1 MEYTQFRL
9 LFLYCVQAYT
19 ASKSKLIS
27 VLENRCNFDTGMG
40 TMCFDRKMLRGGYL
54 SNLISA
60 VIILSALFPIISYA
74 KDITPDWHSNDIA
87 PSQITSSIPDGIY
100 RIESAI
106 DSSLVLSTGETINVD
121 GNNPNGYKAPNACV
135 RTLDET
141 DTGQLWDVTGNDDG
155 TYTFESVGAKG
166 YSINYDVYN
175 ACSGDS
181 DFVASSLLGTKGERN
196 VMVFGNNGTAAQ
208 RWSLRQY
215 ADTNWFAIQNPNG
228 MVLDV
233 KDGKKISGQNVCGF
247 KLNNSWAQ
255 KWHLVPAGDYGDN
268 VTFSIPT
275 RVPCLV
281 RADGT
286 AIAPTSEAWQICN
299 LGTEPITLTGVSLG
313 DTSGEARIE
322 ATATGL
328 DIDDGGLG
336 GNGAGGET
344 GSWKID
350 IDTASGK
357 AAVEKDNGRETEPH
371 SKLAVIRSGERI
383 GFDWAI
389 DLADGTKHAVSDF
402 PTAIAD
408 ISFTFDRVCDAK
420 ADERNGTA
428 FAVYSDTDNSLNYY
442 KRDAIPEI
450 GDWFC
455 GKKVSTVYTGFENAE
470 YSCSDPVHFDSND
483 TDGWMYQSSTAPWYA
498 VRDRVNL
505 IKAVDRGI
513 APRSLAFW
521 FYRYSDADYIDL
533 SNFDLSGTTSLGR
546 AFLLCREVHAIKLP
560 PITSAC
566 RTMPDAFACCFE
578 LKTLIFPSDS
588 DFSGVTG
595 ERAFRHC
602 FYQSAKLQYDAS
614 QWNVTANADHYEFN
628 AQAGGVSLPIPWQMT
643 AFAIYSDSDN
653 SLDFYKREN
662 WQIPSKND
670 VFYGKSVTEIYTGFE
685 SEKYIKSAGTNHMI
699 LDAECTTPWFVRR
712 SSIKT
717 AKVIDTGISP
727 KYLNWWFCRFD
738 SLESVDL
745 SKLDGTNV
753 TELYAFCTVLPKITS
768 IKLPA
773 SMPSVATL
781 CDAFYYLPAL
791 ENLDLSCID
800 STTPKNF
807 YAAFG
812 MCKKLKNLTLK
823 KQIVHWDMS
832 WCFQSCDSLIYD
844 CSDWDVS
851 SANTDIAGLDG
862 TFPPNV
868 TRPAAWQ
875 G

>member
-1 MEYTQFRL
+1 MI
-9 LFLYCVQAYT
+9 A
-19 ASKSKLIS
+19 
-27 VLENRCNFDTGMG
+27 
-40 TMCFDRKMLRGGYL
+40 L
-54 SNLISA
+54 SP
-60 VIILSALFPIISYA
+60 ILSYA
-74 KDITPDWHSNDIA
+74 KDVTPDQYSNDIA
-87 PSQITSSIPDGIY
+87 PSQIASSIPDGIY

-106 DSSLVLSTGETINVD
+106 DSSLVLSTGETIDVSD
-121 GNNPNGYKAPNACV
+121 SPNGYKAPNVCIS
-135 RTLDET
+135 TLDET
-141 DTGQLWDVTGNDDG
+141 DTGQLWDITGNDDG
-155 TYTFESVGAKG
+155 TYTFESVGKKG
-166 YSINYDVYN
+166 YAINYDVHN
-175 ACSGDS
+175 ACSADR
-181 DFVASSLLGTKGERN
+181 DFVSSSLLGTDGERN
-196 VMVFGNNGTAAQ
+196 VMGFGTNGTTAQ

-215 ADTNWFAIQNPNG
+215 TGTDWFAIQNPNG

-233 KDGKKISGQNVCGF
+233 KNGKKISDQNVCGF
-247 KLNNSWAQ
+247 KLNNSYAQ
-255 KWHLVPAGDYGDN
+255 KWHLVPAGDYEDN

-286 AIAPTSEAWQICN
+286 AIVPTSKAWQICN

-313 DTSGEARIE
+313 DTGGEARIE

-336 GNGAGGET
+336 GDGTDVEK

-357 AAVEKDNGRETEPH
+357 TGLEKDNGTETEPH
-371 SKLAVIRSGERI
+371 SKLAVIRSGERN

-389 DLADGTKHAVSDF
+389 DLAGGTKHAVSDV

-442 KRDAIPEI
+442 KRDAVPEI

-455 GKKVSTVYTGFENAE
+455 GKKVSAVYTGFEDAE
-470 YSCSDPVHFDSND
+470 YSCSDPAHFDSND

-498 VRDRVNL
+498 LGGRVDS
-505 IKAVDRGI
+505 IKAVDKGI

-521 FYRYSDADYIDL
+521 FYQYFDAGYIDL

-546 AFLLCREVHAIKLP
+546 SFLLCKEVKTIKLP
-560 PITSAC
+560 RITSAC
-566 RTMPDAFACCFE
+566 LKMPDTFACCFE
-578 LKTLIFPSDS
+578 LETLIFPSDS

-602 FYQSAKLQYDAS
+602 FYQSYKLKYDAS
-614 QWNVTANADHYEFN
+614 EWNVTGNADHYEFN
-628 AQAGGVSLPIPWQMT
+628 AASGVSLPIPWQMT

-653 SLDFYKREN
+653 SLDFYKKEN

-685 SEKYIKSAGTNHMI
+685 SEKYIQSAGTSHMLI
-699 LDAECTTPWFVRR
+699 DAECTTPWFVRR

-781 CDAFYYLPAL
+781 CDAFYYLSAL

-832 WCFQSCDSLIYD
+832 WCFQSCYSLIYD

>member
-1 MEYTQFRL
+1 MEAGGSL
-9 LFLYCVQAYT
+9 CIWIEKYC
-19 ASKSKLIS
+19 
-27 VLENRCNFDTGMG
+27 G
-40 TMCFDRKMLRGGYL
+40 GGYL
-54 SNLISA
+54 SKLISA
-60 VIILSALFPIISYA
+60 VIILAALFPTLSYA
-74 KDITPDWHSNDIA
+74 KDITPDWHSNDTA
-87 PSQITSSIPDGIY
+87 PSQIASSIPDGVY
-100 RIESAI
+100 RIVSAI
-106 DSSLVLSTGETINVD
+106 DSSLVLSTGETIDVS
-121 GNNPNGYKAPNACV
+121 GYKAPNVCI

-155 TYTFESVGAKG
+155 TYTFESVEKKG
-166 YSINYDVYN
+166 YAINYDVHN
-175 ACSGDS
+175 ACSADS
-181 DFVASSLLGTKGERN
+181 DFAASSLLGTKGERN
-196 VMVFGNNGTAAQ
+196 VMGFGTNGMAAQ

-215 ADTNWFAIQNPNG
+215 TDTNWFAIQNPNG

-233 KDGKKISGQNVCGF
+233 KNGKKISGQNVCGF

-255 KWHLVPAGDYGDN
+255 KWHIVPAGDYEDN

-313 DTSGEARIE
+313 DTGGEARIE

-336 GNGAGGET
+336 GDRTGDEK

-350 IDTASGK
+350 IDTAGGK
-357 AAVEKDNGRETEPH
+357 AGLEKDNGTETEPH
-371 SKLAVIRSGERI
+371 SKLAVIRSGERN

-389 DLADGTKHAVSDF
+389 DLTDGTKHAASDT

-442 KRDAIPEI
+442 KRDAVPEI

-455 GKKVSTVYTGFENAE
+455 GKKVSDIYTGFEDSE
-470 YSCSDPVHFDSND
+470 YSCSDPVHWDSNGEN
-483 TDGWMYQSSTAPWYA
+483 GWQYQSSTAPWYA
-498 VRDRVNL
+498 LGDRVDS

-560 PITSAC
+560 RITSAC

-578 LKTLIFPSDS
+578 LETLLFPSDS
-588 DFSGVTG
+588 DFSGITG

-602 FYQSAKLQYDAS
+602 FYQSYKLKYDAS
-614 QWNVTANADHYEFN
+614 QWNVTGNADHYEFN
-628 AQAGGVSLPIPWQMT
+628 AASGVSLPIPWQMT

-685 SEKYIKSAGTNHMI
+685 SERYLQSAGTSHMLI
-699 LDAECTTPWFVRR
+699 DAECTTPWFARR
-712 SSIKT
+712 SSIRT
-717 AKVIDTGISP
+717 VKVIDTGIAP

-738 SLESVDL
+738 SLESIDL
-745 SKLDGTNV
+745 SKLDGSNIL
-753 TELYAFCTVLPKITS
+753 ELRAFCTVLPKTTS

-773 SMPSVATL
+773 SMPRVTTL
-781 CDAFYYLPAL
+781 CDAFYYLSAL

-800 STTPKNF
+800 STTPKEF

-812 MCKKLKNLTLK
+812 MCKKLKNLTMK

-832 WCFQSCDSLIYD
+832 WCFQSCDSLIFD

-851 SANTDIAGLDG
+851 SANTDIAGLDV

-868 TRPAAWQ
+868 TRPTAWQ
-875 G
+875 S

>member
-1 MEYTQFRL
+1 M
-9 LFLYCVQAYT
+9 A
-19 ASKSKLIS
+19 
-27 VLENRCNFDTGMG
+27 
-40 TMCFDRKMLRGGYL
+40 
-54 SNLISA
+54 
-60 VIILSALFPIISYA
+60 ALFPILAYA
-74 KDITPDWHSNDIA
+74 KDVVPDQHSNDIT
-87 PSQITSSIPDGIY
+87 PSQITSSISDGIY

-106 DSSLVLSTGETINVD
+106 DSSLVLSTGETIDVWTK
-121 GNNPNGYKAPNACV
+121 NPNGYKAPNVCV
-135 RTLDET
+135 STLDEN
-141 DTGQLWDVTGNDDG
+141 DSNQLWDVTGNDDG
-155 TYTFESVGAKG
+155 TYTFESVGKSG
-166 YSINYDVYN
+166 YAIDYDLYN
-175 ACSGDS
+175 ACLNDK

-196 VMVFGNNGTAAQ
+196 VMAFGKNGTAAQ

-233 KDGKKISGQNVCGF
+233 KNGKKISGQNVCGF
-247 KLNNSWAQ
+247 NLNNSWAQ
-255 KWHLVPAGDYGDN
+255 KWHLVPAGNYGDN

-286 AIAPTSEAWQICN
+286 SIAPTSEAWQICN

-313 DTSGEARIE
+313 DTGGEARIE

-336 GNGAGGET
+336 GDGAGGET

-357 AAVEKDNGRETEPH
+357 AAVEKNNGTETEPH
-371 SKLAVIRSGERI
+371 SKLAVIRSGEQN

-389 DLADGTKHAVSDF
+389 DLADGTKHSASDT

-442 KRDAIPEI
+442 KRDAVPEI

-455 GKKVSTVYTGFENAE
+455 GKKVSIVYTGFENAE
-470 YSCSDPVHFDSND
+470 YSCSDPAHWDSNGAN
-483 TDGWMYQSSTAPWYA
+483 GWQYQSSTAPWYA
-498 VRDRVNL
+498 LGDRVDS
-505 IKAVDRGI
+505 IKAIDRGI

-546 AFLLCREVHAIKLP
+546 SFLLCREVHAIKLP
-560 PITSAC
+560 HITSAC

-578 LKTLIFPSDS
+578 LETLIFPSDS

-595 ERAFRHC
+595 EMAFRHC
-602 FYQSAKLQYDAS
+602 FYQSYKLKYDAS
-614 QWNVTANADHYEFN
+614 QWNVTGNADHYEFN
-628 AQAGGVSLPIPWQMT
+628 AATGDVSLPIPWQMT
-643 AFAIYSDSDN
+643 AFAIYSNSDN
-653 SLDFYKREN
+653 SLEFYRREN
-662 WQIPSKND
+662 WQIPRKND
-670 VFYGKSVTEIYTGFE
+670 VFYEKSVTEIYTGFE
-685 SEKYIKSAGTNHMI
+685 RERYLQSAGTSQTLI
-699 LDAECTTPWFVRR
+699 DAECTTPWFARR
-712 SSIKT
+712 SSIRT
-717 AKVIDTGISP
+717 VKVIDTGIAP

-738 SLESVDL
+738 SLESIDL
-745 SKLDGTNV
+745 SQLDGSNIS
-753 TELYAFCTVLPKITS
+753 ELRAFCTVLPKLTS

-773 SMPSVATL
+773 SMPRVVTL
-781 CDAFYYLPAL
+781 CDAFYHLSSL
-791 ENLDLSCID
+791 ENLDLSCLD
-800 STTPKNF
+800 STTPKEF
-807 YAAFG
+807 YATFG
-812 MCKKLKNLTLK
+812 RCKKLKNLTMQ
-823 KQIVHWDMS
+823 KQIVRWDMS

-851 SANTDIAGLDG
+851 SANTNIAGLDR